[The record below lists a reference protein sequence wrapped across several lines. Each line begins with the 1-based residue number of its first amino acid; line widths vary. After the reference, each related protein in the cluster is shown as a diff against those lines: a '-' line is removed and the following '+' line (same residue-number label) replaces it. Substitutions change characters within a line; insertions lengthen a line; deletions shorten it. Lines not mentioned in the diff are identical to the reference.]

1 MSYRAYRKLKKSL
14 KMVSNED
21 EIVSFTEFNELLS
34 SSPHLAEEIRL
45 KAKLRILQLRL
56 REAKIPL
63 EKYRV
68 KREMAKVKMLILR
81 EKLRDKARG
90 DYIAQEGGWGFRDV
104 VADFTDGCKYGCKAV
119 VKGCK
124 AVVKAVLPPSFL
136 YLGRRSFTSKGIT
149 AWVRERAKK
158 SLRRKKT
165 SIY

>member
-104 VADFTDGCKYGCKAV
+104 VANFTDGCKYGCKAV
-119 VKGCK
+119 VKGC
-124 AVVKAVLPPSFL
+124 KAVLPPSFL

-158 SLRRKKT
+158 SLSRKKMP
-165 SIY
+165 IY

>member
-34 SSPHLAEEIRL
+34 SSPRLAEEIRL

-56 REAKIPL
+56 HEAKML
-63 EKYRV
+63 SEKARI

-90 DYIAQEGGWGFRDV
+90 DYVAQEGGWGFRDV
-104 VADFTDGCKYGCKAV
+104 VADFTDGCKAI

-124 AVVKAVLPPSFL
+124 AILPPSFL
-136 YLGRRSFTSKGIT
+136 YLGRRSFASKGIT
-149 AWVRERAKK
+149 VWVRERANK
-158 SLRRKKT
+158 SLRRKRAP
-165 SIY
+165 IY

>member
-34 SSPHLAEEIRL
+34 SSPRLAEEIRL

-56 REAKIPL
+56 HEAKML
-63 EKYRV
+63 SEKARI

-90 DYIAQEGGWGFRDV
+90 DYVAQEGGWGFRDV
-104 VADFTDGCKYGCKAV
+104 VADFTDGCKAI

-124 AVVKAVLPPSFL
+124 AIVKGCKAILPPSFL
-136 YLGRRSFTSKGIT
+136 YLGRRSFASKGIT
-149 AWVRERAKK
+149 VWVRERANK
-158 SLRRKKT
+158 SLRRKRAP
-165 SIY
+165 IY